1 MINALKRI
9 NANPEHKVI
18 VWYSH
23 VQSHFRYASI
33 IWNRKVVNWGSN
45 SQQMETHVVK
55 LLTVYNRLYKNML
68 NINTKLDNKTLAIMQ
83 GKNQLMNVVEY
94 HSISAIMR
102 LLMSN
107 QRFHEGKEGTEET
120 EP

>member
-9 NANPEHKVI
+9 NANPDHKVI

-23 VQSHFRYASI
+23 VQSHFRYASLL
-33 IWNRKVVNWGSN
+33 WNKKVFSWGSPTK
-45 SQQMETHVVK
+45 QMEMLVGK
-55 LLTVYNRLYKNML
+55 LIMAYNRFYKNML
-68 NINTKLDNKTLAIMQ
+68 NINTKVDNKTLATIQ

-94 HSISAIMR
+94 HSISTIMR

-107 QRFHEGKEGTEET
+107 
-120 EP
+120 